1 MTGKEFEN
9 GDIEAVEREADESAV
24 SENALQV
31 EVVDD
36 TPPEDRNRPRRA
48 GEPDIPDDD
57 EVSQYSD
64 KVKKRISKLRYEFH
78 EERRAKE
85 ELERQQQ
92 ALIDFA
98 KRREQENQQLK
109 RALHSG
115 QSLIADQMKN
125 RVKSELEV
133 AKRKYR
139 EAVELGD
146 IDKQVEAQQHLAR
159 LTMEEDKV
167 KGFEP
172 VQMQEEEEEP
182 AYVPQTPPPQP
193 DAKTIAWA
201 RKNNWFGR
209 DREMTDYARH
219 IHDRLVVFD
228 RVEPSSDEYWQR
240 LDAELH
246 KRYPHIASDADEEDS
261 KVPQKKQ
268 GVVVAPVKR
277 NSTPP
282 RKIQLSASEVA
293 IAKRLGLT
301 IEQYAAEKLRS
312 MNG

>member
-9 GDIEAVEREADESAV
+9 GDIEAVDREADESAV
-24 SENALQV
+24 SENDLQV

-36 TPPEDRNRPRRA
+36 TPPEDKNRPRRA
-48 GEPDIPDDD
+48 GEPDLPDED
-57 EVSQYSD
+57 EVAQYSD

-92 ALIDFA
+92 ALIDYV
-98 KRREQENQQLK
+98 KRRDQENHQLK
-109 RALHSG
+109 RALQSG

-125 RVKSELEV
+125 RVKSEIEV

-139 EAVELGD
+139 EALEVGD
-146 IDKQVEAQQHLAR
+146 IDKQIEAQREITR
-159 LTMEEDKV
+159 LTVEEDKV
-167 KGFEP
+167 RGFEP
-172 VQMQEEEEEP
+172 VEIPEEVEEP
-182 AYVPQTPPPQP
+182 QYVPQTPPPQP

-201 RKNNWFGR
+201 RKNTWFGR

-228 RVEPSSDEYWQR
+228 RVDPASDEYWQR
-240 LDAELH
+240 LDAELS
-246 KRYPHIASDADEEDS
+246 KRYPQLASDADEDDS
-261 KVPQKKQ
+261 RVPQKKQ

-282 RKIQLSASEVA
+282 RKIQLTASEVA